1 VADVLDA
8 STKAKIGSFGNA
20 AITVCTS
27 FSSRAWNM
35 LSKMASAR
43 KASDVADNAPQ
54 FTQSEP
60 NLVRPGMDAQA
71 VYQRKSI
78 RQQITFSD
86 QKFDVKSLPIDMQR
100 VVSHLTKD
108 FGEEYALTFAFMVRT
123 ASELHRAWHMTL
135 LTSKI
140 LQQVKDRFKIRTT
153 WELGVIKLKFRV
165 EDGRYELH
173 RKVPYDYDSEFQD
186 IYAKIAVA
194 LVDGNI
200 NIHQALIFQSN
211 TKKGKHTAASGLFL
225 RDYPGRLVLYP
236 LEAATCA
243 VIFFGGD
250 WNDAGVAAVTG
261 LCAGLMEWFLVS
273 LNNNAKILI
282 DVLVGI
288 TTGIVGGLFYRFLEE
303 PTCLPSV
310 FLGVLYWFFYGTA
323 FVIGILEIVAGELE
337 TGVIRF
343 MAVSVKTFVLTLGS
357 TWGLQ
362 MVADSAV
369 DAFQDN
375 SGCNLIDLDLEWW
388 RIPLYLLCSA
398 SALGQYR
405 FPVVYYWRGLLIQLV
420 GYEVQYQV
428 FKEFAKRHD
437 RDLLDTATA
446 NVVGAI
452 ASVLAA
458 CLLSWIVDS
467 LSYYY
472 SARTLMRVDGEY
484 SAFGEFVYSISEGWV
499 RFTTSIGLGRRDE
512 QRFLDM
518 QPKLRQMSSELQDP
532 THARS
537 EIRLTAE
544 EERLLKQAVVSAE
557 PLNVWS
563 LLMPTVY
570 QLVPGSLIARL
581 WYNSIFPPPYLP
593 EELPVATTNGT
604 ATGFTYISWTPD
616 QAQENVFSALMVI
629 AASLALGLLLG
640 MGVVSVINAFFRR
653 TVIALFES
661 SGSLTESRKD
671 LRADLRHKRD
681 DRQGLMNTPEDDD
694 PDSGELF
701 PPDKEPGTEPA
712 EAVQSIPEEKGSD
725 EKLSQA
731 SA

>member
-1 VADVLDA
+1 MVAGE
-8 STKAKIGSFGNA
+8 TQTGN
-20 AITVCTS
+20 VNVK
-27 FSSRAWNM
+27 F
-35 LSKMASAR
+35 
-43 KASDVADNAPQ
+43 D
-54 FTQSEP
+54 SEP
-60 NLVRPGMDAQA
+60 NMVRPTMTTAA
-71 VYQRKSI
+71 RYQRKSI
-78 RQQITFSD
+78 RQQITFND
-86 QKFDVKSLPIDMQR
+86 RKFDVKTLPIDMQR
-100 VVSHLTKD
+100 VVGHLTKD

-140 LQQVKDRFKIRTT
+140 LQQIKDRFKIRTT

-186 IYAKIAVA
+186 LYAKIAVA
-194 LVDGNI
+194 LVDGHI
-200 NIHQALIFQSN
+200 DIHQALIFQSN
-211 TKKGKHTAASGLFL
+211 TKHGKHTAASGLFL
-225 RDYPGRLVLYP
+225 RDYPGRLILYP

-250 WNDAGVAAVTG
+250 WTDAGVAAAAG
-261 LCAGLMEWFLVS
+261 LCAGIVEWCLVS

-288 TTGIVGGLFYRFLEE
+288 TTGIVGGLFYRYLET

-343 MAVSVKTFVLTLGS
+343 MAVAVKTFVLSLGS

-362 MVADSAV
+362 IVSNSPLD
-369 DAFQDN
+369 DFQDA
-375 SGCNLIDLDLEWW
+375 SGCNQIDLDAVWW

-405 FPVVYYWRGLLIQLV
+405 FPIVHYWRGLAIQLV
-420 GYEVQYQV
+420 GYEVQYQM
-428 FKEFAKRHD
+428 FKELSNRHD

-446 NVVGAI
+446 NGVGAI
-452 ASVLAA
+452 AAVLAA

-472 SARTLMRVDGEY
+472 NARTLMRVGDDDF
-484 SAFGEFVYSISEGWV
+484 SKFGECVYSISAGWV
-499 RFTTSIGLGRRDE
+499 RFTTWLGLGRRDE
-512 QRFLDM
+512 RQFLEM
-518 QPKLRQMSSELQDP
+518 QPKLRQMSSELEDP
-532 THARS
+532 TNARS
-537 EIRLTAE
+537 EIRLTEE

-570 QLVPGSLIARL
+570 QLVPGSLIARM
-581 WYNSIFPPPYLP
+581 WYNSIFPPPYIA
-593 EELPVATTNGT
+593 EELSVTNGNGT
-604 ATGFTYISWTPD
+604 DTGFTYISWTPN
-616 QAQENVFSALMVI
+616 QAQEGVFSALMVI

-640 MGVVSVINAFFRR
+640 MGLQSVIAALMRR
-653 TVIALFES
+653 IFGCCDSMS
-661 SGSLTESRKD
+661 SMTASTKN
-671 LRADLRHKRD
+671 LRADLRYKRD
-681 DRQGLMNTPEDDD
+681 DRQGLMNTPEDED
-694 PDSGELF
+694 PDSGELL
-701 PPDKEPGTEPA
+701 PESKDA
-712 EAVQSIPEEKGSD
+712 EVEQSLPKVSENADD
-725 EKLSQA
+725 EKESVA